1 MNYIKYL
8 VDIPFNICVHFLL
21 GMGKVLHLNYVQI
34 SVIFNLWIQ
43 GTILMISGVI
53 PFILYIYFVLTDK
66 IALNIEL
73 LTAVG
78 LMSIVYIAT
87 YSIMLV
93 HYRLP
98 YQRTFDLCVNDLLR
112 IGKYLNHSY
121 NFVNIIIFIVLYIIL
136 LLLNAIITWYII
148 P

>member
-8 VDIPFNICVHFLL
+8 VNIPFNICVHFLL

-66 IALNIEL
+66 IALNIDDS
-73 LTAVG
+73 AV
-78 LMSIVYIAT
+78 SVPIVALQSVPSY
-87 YSIMLV
+87 
-93 HYRLP
+93 HCKRYRLYRCKR
-98 YQRTFDLCVNDLLR
+98 YQVF
-112 IGKYLNHSY
+112 
-121 NFVNIIIFIVLYIIL
+121 
-136 LLLNAIITWYII
+136 
-148 P
+148 

>member
-8 VDIPFNICVHFLL
+8 VNIPFNICVHFLL

-78 LMSIVYIAT
+78 LMSILYIAT
-87 YSIMLV
+87 YSII
-93 HYRLP
+93 P
-98 YQRTFDLCVNDLLR
+98 YQRAFDLCVNDLLR
-112 IGKYLNHSY
+112 IGRYINHSY

>member
-8 VDIPFNICVHFLL
+8 VNIPFNICVHFLL

-78 LMSIVYIAT
+78 LMSILYIAT

-93 HYRLP
+93 HYRLCIP
-98 YQRTFDLCVNDLLR
+98 VDTRSPIPV
-112 IGKYLNHSY
+112 IPVHSVGNLQY
-121 NFVNIIIFIVLYIIL
+121 M
-136 LLLNAIITWYII
+136 WQS
-148 P
+148 